1 MIRMGLEE
9 MKAKKKRKKRNRLIF
24 RTLVLAVMLIAVVYA
39 LVTNLQEETSV
50 YEIGDKAPDFQLEQI
65 NPNNDRETIRLND
78 MQGKGVMLNFWG
90 TWCEPCK
97 DEMPYM
103 QKLYPKYKDQ
113 GIEIVAVSLDGTEL
127 VVHNF
132 INEYDLTF
140 PVPHDKKDQVR
151 ELYSIGPMPTTYF
164 IDPEGT
170 IVEKVEGALSLEH
183 LEDHLK
189 EIQPE

>member
-1 MIRMGLEE
+1 IITMLKWYNNSGSDPHGIRGNESKE
-9 MKAKKKRKKRNRLIF
+9 KKKKKKSINL

-50 YEIGDKAPDFQLEQI
+50 YEIGDKAPDVQLEQI

-113 GIEIVAVSLDGTEL
+113 GIEI
-127 VVHNF
+127 
-132 INEYDLTF
+132 
-140 PVPHDKKDQVR
+140 
-151 ELYSIGPMPTTYF
+151 
-164 IDPEGT
+164 
-170 IVEKVEGALSLEH
+170 
-183 LEDHLK
+183 
-189 EIQPE
+189 